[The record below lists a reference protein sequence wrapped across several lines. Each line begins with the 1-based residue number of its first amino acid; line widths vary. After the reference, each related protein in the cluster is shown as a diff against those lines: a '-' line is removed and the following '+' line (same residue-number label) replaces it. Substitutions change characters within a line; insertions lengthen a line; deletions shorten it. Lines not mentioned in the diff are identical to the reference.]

1 MGIYAKLRPPQNI
14 KIDFR
19 PSERQYELWKLLQPD
34 YCPKCGGHIT
44 QKLIGYDVKKNP
56 QYKPVCESCGN
67 TNLPQMI
74 LGGGA
79 AGGGISFLGAC
90 WLIISCMRFENIR
103 AVVARKTI
111 KSLKEST
118 WNTIKTVL
126 KNWGLKEEVNYRINN
141 LEGTLTFWNDSVII
155 MKEMVDL
162 PSDPNFERFGSS
174 EYTIA
179 MIDEVSEI
187 SEKAVEVLF
196 SRLRWRIHETFK
208 TSRMF
213 MSTNPTTNWVRSR
226 FVQDENGDKVECR
239 EGEAYIPFSVFDNPD
254 IAFRQTYEAALN
266 KIRDQATKER
276 LLYGNWDFVEA
287 NDMAVYHNFD
297 GSRHL
302 ITNLK
307 EKVYDPTK
315 PIITIWDF
323 NVAPRMST
331 LLAQINYD
339 KKEIYVIEEI
349 LGLPEK
355 KENNTPALAR
365 KIQQKLY
372 REKHIGGVDVT
383 GDPAGLQ
390 RSTTNEDGTNN
401 YTIITETLGKGVL
414 KPKIKLLKK
423 QPPQVT
429 RCEFVNEVFE
439 GFDGWKLMIDLRC
452 RKLTEYLIYQLK
464 NEDGTKCKAKVTDAK
479 TGVKYEKYGHL
490 SDCLD
495 YLLCYYLRDSWTK
508 YKRGDGSMTILS
520 TATINEGFNY

>member
-1 MGIYAKLRPPQNI
+1 MKTDIEIAQEAVMEPIKNVAARCGISEDDLELYGKYKAKISDEYINSV
-14 KIDFR
+14 KDN
-19 PSERQYELWKLLQPD
+19 ED
-34 YCPKCGGHIT
+34 G
-44 QKLIGYDVKKNP
+44 KLILVTAINPTPAGEGKTTITVGLGEAFGKLGKKAVIALREP
-56 QYKPVCESCGN
+56 S
-67 TNLPQMI
+67 
-74 LGGGA
+74 LGPCFGIKGGA
-79 AGGGISFLGAC
+79 AGGGKSFLGAC

-103 AVVARKTI
+103 AVVARKAI

-174 EYTIA
+174 EYKIA

-315 PIITIWDF
+315 PIITI
-323 NVAPRMST
+323 
-331 LLAQINYD
+331 
-339 KKEIYVIEEI
+339 
-349 LGLPEK
+349 
-355 KENNTPALAR
+355 
-365 KIQQKLY
+365 
-372 REKHIGGVDVT
+372 
-383 GDPAGLQ
+383 
-390 RSTTNEDGTNN
+390 
-401 YTIITETLGKGVL
+401 
-414 KPKIKLLKK
+414 
-423 QPPQVT
+423 
-429 RCEFVNEVFE
+429 
-439 GFDGWKLMIDLRC
+439 
-452 RKLTEYLIYQLK
+452 
-464 NEDGTKCKAKVTDAK
+464 
-479 TGVKYEKYGHL
+479 
-490 SDCLD
+490 
-495 YLLCYYLRDSWTK
+495 
-508 YKRGDGSMTILS
+508 
-520 TATINEGFNY
+520 

>member
-1 MGIYAKLRPPQNI
+1 M
-14 KIDFR
+14 
-19 PSERQYELWKLLQPD
+19 
-34 YCPKCGGHIT
+34 
-44 QKLIGYDVKKNP
+44 
-56 QYKPVCESCGN
+56 
-67 TNLPQMI
+67 
-74 LGGGA
+74 
-79 AGGGISFLGAC
+79 GAC

-315 PIITIWDF
+315 PIITIWDL
-323 NVAPRMST
+323 S
-331 LLAQINYD
+331 LI
-339 KKEIYVIEEI
+339 
-349 LGLPEK
+349 
-355 KENNTPALAR
+355 
-365 KIQQKLY
+365 
-372 REKHIGGVDVT
+372 HI
-383 GDPAGLQ
+383 
-390 RSTTNEDGTNN
+390 
-401 YTIITETLGKGVL
+401 
-414 KPKIKLLKK
+414 
-423 QPPQVT
+423 
-429 RCEFVNEVFE
+429 
-439 GFDGWKLMIDLRC
+439 
-452 RKLTEYLIYQLK
+452 
-464 NEDGTKCKAKVTDAK
+464 
-479 TGVKYEKYGHL
+479 
-490 SDCLD
+490 
-495 YLLCYYLRDSWTK
+495 
-508 YKRGDGSMTILS
+508 
-520 TATINEGFNY
+520 

>member
-67 TNLPQMI
+67 TNLPQII

-79 AGGGISFLGAC
+79 AGGGKSFLGAC

-349 LGLPEK
+349 LGLNPAKRKAMAVKNEK
-355 KENNTPALAR
+355 RFLKQKRNALKNPGYSRHPVKTQASFKR
-365 KIQQKLY
+365 
-372 REKHIGGVDVT
+372 
-383 GDPAGLQ
+383 
-390 RSTTNEDGTNN
+390 
-401 YTIITETLGKGVL
+401 
-414 KPKIKLLKK
+414 LLKA
-423 QPPQVT
+423 V
-429 RCEFVNEVFE
+429 
-439 GFDGWKLMIDLRC
+439 
-452 RKLTEYLIYQLK
+452 
-464 NEDGTKCKAKVTDAK
+464 
-479 TGVKYEKYGHL
+479 
-490 SDCLD
+490 
-495 YLLCYYLRDSWTK
+495 
-508 YKRGDGSMTILS
+508 
-520 TATINEGFNY
+520 